1 MIHFTKEA
9 WEHLYWQTADK
20 ATLGKINILIK
31 DCVRSP
37 FRGFGKPEPLKRNL
51 AGFWSRLGVKKA
63 VLRPEMSYILAGCPV
78 ISVDWLGPT
87 PRRICGPAL
96 LGAAAI

>member
-1 MIHFTKEA
+1 MPQTVEAIYHFSLNPRPPGARQIYEQDG
-9 WEHLYWQTADK
+9 L
-20 ATLGKINILIK
+20 
-31 DCVRSP
+31 VR
-37 FRGFGKPEPLKRNL
+37 PLHTNS
-51 AGFWSRLGVKKA
+51 FGVKKA
-63 VLRPEMSYILAGCPV
+63 VLRPETSYILVGCPV